1 MRILIVSGAGG
12 GTSTKSVGKYF
23 HLKEFGEE
31 LKKHNIEY
39 KLVNES
45 DYVIGF
51 PTKQLRKYLTTRN
64 KIKKLINDFKPNLVF
79 VDRQGYFGL
88 EILKMKIPLFVLLR
102 GHYWSEI
109 EYAKNTIYKNKI
121 MQKVIDSRKKIAEKV
136 FAESTEILPIC
147 NYLKNIVKEYHPK
160 QKSSVFIEGV
170 DSTKWYNVEGMK
182 LEHPCVGLL
191 QGAVIW
197 DKAKELLILEN
208 VLEKLPNVKFYW
220 VGDGPFRKEIIIK
233 LKKYKNFEWLGP
245 LEYPNK
251 VREYLSEIDIY
262 ALISG
267 LDMSPLTL
275 LEAQLM
281 KKPIIA
287 TNVGGIPEL
296 MIDKKTGFLI
306 EKGSSKELIK
316 KIEEMLNEP
325 KKMEEMG
332 IQGRKFVEENFS
344 WKIITQ
350 KFMDNLKKTLDK

>member
-1 MRILIVSGAGG
+1 MRILIGA
-12 GTSTKSVGKYF
+12 SSSKIF
-23 HLKEFGEE
+23 HLNEFAKE
-31 LKKHNIEY
+31 LNNIGIET
-39 KLVNES
+39 KVVFDADFS
-45 DYVIGF
+45 DGF
-51 PTKQLRKYLTTRN
+51 PSR
-64 KIKKLINDFKPNLVF
+64 KIKHWIKPKKKIKNLVKQFKPDIIL
-79 VDRQGYFGL
+79 VDRQRHFGL
-88 EILKMKIPLFVLLR
+88 DAIKEKIPLIIHLR
-102 GHYWSEI
+102 GDYWKEMKTAR
-109 EYAKNTIYKNKI
+109 ETIYKSFPKNI
-121 MQKVIDSRKKIAEKV
+121 AFNAWKKIGEQCFKNAEIIV
-136 FAESTEILPIC
+136 PIC
-147 NYLKNIVKEYHPK
+147 NHLNKITK
-160 QKSSVFIEGV
+160 QKISNKKTFVMHQGIDPSNWYSV
-170 DSTKWYNVEGMK
+170 KGMK

-197 DKAKELLILEN
+197 DKTKELLILED
-208 VLEKLPNVKFYW
+208 VLQKLPNIKFYW
-220 VGDGPFRKEIIIK
+220 VGEGPFRKEIMIK

-296 MIDKKTGFLI
+296 ILDKKSGFLI
-306 EKGSSKELIK
+306 EKGNSQELIN
-316 KIEEMLNEP
+316 KIEEILKDP
-325 KKMEEMG
+325 KKIEEMG

-350 KFMDNLKKTLDK
+350 KFIDNLKKTLEK

>member
-1 MRILIVSGAGG
+1 MRILIGG
-12 GTSTKSVGKYF
+12 SSSKIF
-23 HLKEFGEE
+23 HLNEFAKELTNLG
-31 LKKHNIEY
+31 IET
-39 KLVNES
+39 KVVFDTDFS
-45 DYVIGF
+45 DGF
-51 PTKQLRKYLTTRN
+51 PSRKIKHWIKPKNTF
-64 KIKKLINDFKPNLVF
+64 KKLIKEFQPDIIL
-79 VDRQGYFGL
+79 VDRQRHFGL
-88 EILKMKIPLFVLLR
+88 DAIKEKIPLIIHLR
-102 GHYWSEI
+102 GDYWKEMKI
-109 EYAKNTIYKNKI
+109 ARETIYKSFPKNIALNAWKKIGEQCFKNAEIIVPICDHLNKI
-121 MQKVIDSRKKIAEKV
+121 
-136 FAESTEILPIC
+136 T
-147 NYLKNIVKEYHPK
+147 K
-160 QKSSVFIEGV
+160 QKIPNKKTFVMHQGIDPS
-170 DSTKWYNVEGMK
+170 KWYNTNGIK

-220 VGDGPFRKEIIIK
+220 VGDGPFRKEIMAK
-233 LKKYKNFEWLGP
+233 LEKYKNFEWLGA

-281 KKPIIA
+281 KKPVIA

-306 EKGSSKELIK
+306 ENGNSEELIK
-316 KIEEMLNEP
+316 KIEEILNDP
-325 KKMEEMG
+325 KKIEEMG

-344 WKIITQ
+344 WKVITQ
-350 KFMDNLKKTLDK
+350 KFIDNVKKTLDK

>member
-1 MRILIVSGAGG
+1 MVNRNIKEMKILIGA
-12 GTSTKSVGKYF
+12 SSSKIF
-23 HLKEFGEE
+23 HLNEFAKELINLGIETKVVFDADFSDGFPSRKIKYWIKPKNGFKKLVKEF
-31 LKKHNIEY
+31 KPDI
-39 KLVNES
+39 
-45 DYVIGF
+45 I
-51 PTKQLRKYLTTRN
+51 
-64 KIKKLINDFKPNLVF
+64 LI
-79 VDRQGYFGL
+79 DRQRHFGL
-88 EILKMKIPLFVLLR
+88 DAIKEKIPLIIHLR
-102 GHYWSEI
+102 GDYWKEMKTAR
-109 EYAKNTIYKNKI
+109 ETIYK
-121 MQKVIDSRKKIAEKV
+121 SFPKKIALNAWKKIGNHC
-136 FAESTEILPIC
+136 FKNAEIIVPIC
-147 NYLKNIVKEYHPK
+147 NHLNKITK
-160 QKSSVFIEGV
+160 QKIPNKKTFVMHQGIDPS
-170 DSTKWYNVEGMK
+170 KWHNVKGMK

-197 DKAKELLILEN
+197 DKTKELLILEN
-208 VLEKLPNVKFYW
+208 VLKKLPNVKFYW

-281 KKPIIA
+281 KKPVIA

-296 MIDKKTGFLI
+296 LVDKKTGFLI
-306 EKGSSKELIK
+306 EKGNSEELIK
-316 KIEEMLNEP
+316 KIEEILNDP
-325 KKMEEMG
+325 KKIEEMG

-350 KFMDNLKKTLDK
+350 KFIDNLKIILGK